1 MNTSRRV
8 PGVSRNSGWQA
19 VDAEIAFARLRQQQ
33 SSTTPCSTGSEPSR
47 TSLVGF
53 GVPPFAEQPDE

>member
-19 VDAEIAFARLRQQQ
+19 IDAEIASARLRQQQ
-33 SSTTPCSTGSEPSR
+33 GENPHGATEGGPTR
-47 TSLVGF
+47 TSLLGF
-53 GVPPFAEQPDE
+53 GGLAGAGPHDD

>member
-19 VDAEIAFARLRQQQ
+19 VDAEIAVTRLRQQQ
-33 SSTTPCSTGSEPSR
+33 DSTTRSSTGTEPSR
-47 TSLVGF
+47 TSVVSF
-53 GVPPFAEQPDE
+53 GMPAFAEQPDE

>member
-19 VDAEIAFARLRQQQ
+19 IDAEIASARLRQQQ
-33 SSTTPCSTGSEPSR
+33 ASTRHGGTESEPAHAALLR
-47 TSLVGF
+47 F
-53 GVPPFAEQPDE
+53 GGAVLAGTHEG

>member
-19 VDAEIAFARLRQQQ
+19 IDAEIASARRRQLQA
-33 SSTTPCSTGSEPSR
+33 STTHTATESGPSP
-47 TSLVGF
+47 TSLVSFVGP
-53 GVPPFAEQPDE
+53 VLAEQHDE

>member
-33 SSTTPCSTGSEPSR
+33 ASTTRGSAGTEPGR
-47 TSLVGF
+47 TSLAAF
-53 GVPPFAEQPDE
+53 GIPAFAEQADE

>member
-19 VDAEIAFARLRQQQ
+19 IDAEIAPARRRQQQ
-33 SSTTPCSTGSEPSR
+33 TATTHTATESGPCPTW
-47 TSLVGF
+47 LVSFVGP
-53 GVPPFAEQPDE
+53 VLAEQHDG

>member
-19 VDAEIAFARLRQQQ
+19 IDAEIASARLRQQQ
-33 SSTTPCSTGSEPSR
+33 TLTRGATESEPSR
-47 TSLVGF
+47 TSLLGF
-53 GVPPFAEQPDE
+53 GGPVLAGPHDG

>member
-19 VDAEIAFARLRQQQ
+19 VDAEIASARLRQQQ
-33 SSTTPCSTGSEPSR
+33 TLTPHGATESEPSR
-47 TSLVGF
+47 TSLLGF
-53 GVPPFAEQPDE
+53 GGPVLAGRHDG

>member
-19 VDAEIAFARLRQQQ
+19 VDAEIAFARLREQQCV
-33 SSTTPCSTGSEPSR
+33 TTHSCTGSEPSR
-47 TSLVGF
+47 TSAVGV
-53 GVPPFAEQPDE
+53 GVPAFAEQPDE